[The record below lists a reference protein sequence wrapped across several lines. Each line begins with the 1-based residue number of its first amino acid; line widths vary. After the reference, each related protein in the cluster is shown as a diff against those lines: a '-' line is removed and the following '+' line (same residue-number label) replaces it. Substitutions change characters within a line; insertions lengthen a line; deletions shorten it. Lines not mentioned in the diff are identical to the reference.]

1 MAREA
6 RRDEP
11 IEALLKEGR
20 RFAPPKAF
28 TKAARVKTPRLYQ
41 EARHDPVRFWQREA
55 KELRWIK
62 PWKRALDWKLPYAK
76 WFIGGKLNASVNCL
90 DRHLEGPRRMKAALI
105 WEGEPGDSRVLTYWE
120 LYREVNRFASAL
132 RKGGVKKGD
141 IVTIYMPMIPEVAVA
156 ILACARIGA
165 PHSVVFAGFSPES
178 LRDRIND
185 AKSPVVITADGG
197 YRRGGVVQL
206 KRNTDE
212 AIKECPSVRTVI
224 VARRTRQ
231 DVPWTE
237 GRDIWWED
245 FIRDAPARCAPEP
258 MDSEDML

>member
-1 MAREA
+1 MAKEV

-20 RFAPPKAF
+20 KFAPPKAF

-41 EARHDPVRFWQREA
+41 EARRDPVRFWQREA

-62 PWKRALDWKLPYAK
+62 PWKRALDWKPPYAK

-90 DRHLEGPRRMKAALI
+90 DRHVEGARRMKAALI
-105 WEGEPGDSRVLTYWE
+105 WEGEPGDSRVLTYWD
-120 LYREVNRFASAL
+120 LYREVNHFAAAL

-165 PHSVVFAGFSPES
+165 PHSVVFAGFSPE
-178 LRDRIND
+178 
-185 AKSPVVITADGG
+185 
-197 YRRGGVVQL
+197 
-206 KRNTDE
+206 
-212 AIKECPSVRTVI
+212 
-224 VARRTRQ
+224 
-231 DVPWTE
+231 
-237 GRDIWWED
+237 
-245 FIRDAPARCAPEP
+245 
-258 MDSEDML
+258 